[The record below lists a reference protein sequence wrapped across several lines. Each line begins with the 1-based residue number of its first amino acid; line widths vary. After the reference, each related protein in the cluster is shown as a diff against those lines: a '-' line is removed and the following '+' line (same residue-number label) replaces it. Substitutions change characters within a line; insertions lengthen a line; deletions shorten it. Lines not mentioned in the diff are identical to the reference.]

1 MNVWINLTPAHC
13 NQRVSIPQAR
23 TDATVSLVGEIR
35 VLIAA
40 LILTNVLRDLTD
52 VLPIQGA
59 PIHKAHTDVTAYL
72 VGGTAV
78 IILVLML
85 MNVPRDGTAVQPT
98 HIALTRKAH
107 TDAIATAVSTD
118 LETDVIMIAAWK
130 LSITTL
136 LLIPPI
142 QLITLR
148 AVVFWDWRDA
158 EDQRENGR
166 QKVYEQAVKFGSP
179 TVSGQAVPARRICFV
194 EKEIP

>member
-23 TDATVSLVGEIR
+23 TDATVS
-35 VLIAA
+35 
-40 LILTNVLRDLTD
+40 
-52 VLPIQGA
+52 
-59 PIHKAHTDVTAYL
+59 L

-118 LETDVIMIAAWK
+118 LETDVIVC
-130 LSITTL
+130 T
-136 LLIPPI
+136 
-142 QLITLR
+142 
-148 AVVFWDWRDA
+148 F
-158 EDQRENGR
+158 
-166 QKVYEQAVKFGSP
+166 
-179 TVSGQAVPARRICFV
+179 
-194 EKEIP
+194 